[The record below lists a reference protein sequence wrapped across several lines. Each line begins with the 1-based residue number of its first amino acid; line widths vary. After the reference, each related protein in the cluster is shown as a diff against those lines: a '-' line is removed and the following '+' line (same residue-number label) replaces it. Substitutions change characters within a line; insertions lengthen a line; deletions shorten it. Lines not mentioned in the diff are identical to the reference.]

1 MGRSLS
7 PKPTGRNMPYAPA
20 YPSSYSDPEKGLPS
34 SPSSLARHMLV
45 PRKPRWIL
53 GGLLIC
59 GVILYY
65 MTSNKD
71 ETAWGHGGSWD
82 AEGDDSRAG
91 SKPSDDKSE
100 SPTYS
105 DYIVDAHGNHF
116 VKGWQQPITPM
127 HPDVDLLP
135 RAPSIFPY
143 LNVSESELPE
153 EKIYPD
159 SDLRLIISQPPD
171 LPEEHSNSMPED
183 AWSQKWSGPAVWD
196 QPKGEMKRV
205 QWEGFAGG
213 RDRWESENDRK
224 VREERKEA
232 VKRGFKHA
240 WEAYK
245 RHAWG
250 KFKQ

>member
-59 GVILYY
+59 VVILYY

-183 AWSQKWSGPAVWD
+183 AWSQKWSGPTVWD